1 MMKSD
6 SNKTVSEIM
15 QSYCV
20 MVNGGSG
27 VLVNAMTQEFSYV
40 LTARHAVFEDA
51 ARNVVVDHNQ
61 NSIEVLG
68 VLVFPKVGQQES
80 LDCAV
85 LKITHQADLSQKSW
99 SAAHLPLQANLT
111 FVGLP
116 KAERASA
123 TPIKHRTGHAAS
135 VVNDLITLELAGI
148 PSKDII
154 QGMSGGGVYHIDNDY
169 PYLVGVEFEM
179 EASCLDHQYGRVD
192 CHGLARYTEL
202 LTLHSSAPM
211 IPPHME
217 CFSRV
222 RDRIFAFN
230 VIDPSNVQHLK
241 TALIGFAD
249 SLIESGMPPPYE
261 IMKHYDVQLLIDTG
275 QSSVL
280 EARELWIAYLE
291 FVVISALMD
300 GAGIAD
306 NGYIGGID
314 KKRRLLYTSDVTNW
328 LGRLDE
334 ILKIARKLLDKN
346 GTLVVASPD
355 AAAQPFPPDFVLE
368 NVISNIA
375 TVPNQGPFSIDEVES
390 AIYNSYKLTHL
401 EGLRKSCVIEK
412 EFDYRSLAPGKV
424 QLLELRKKLNEIIN

>member
-1 MMKSD
+1 MKSD

-68 VLVFPKVGQQES
+68 VLVFPKVDQQES

-111 FVGLP
+111 FVGIP

-249 SLIESGMPPPYE
+249 SLIENGMPPPYE

-306 NGYIGGID
+306 NGYISGID
-314 KKRRLLYTSDVTNW
+314 KKRRLLYTSDITNW

>member
-1 MMKSD
+1 MKSD

-80 LDCAV
+80 LDCAI

-99 SAAHLPLQANLT
+99 NAAHLPLQANLT

-154 QGMSGGGVYHIDNDY
+154 QGMSGGGVYHIYNDY

-241 TALIGFAD
+241 SALIGFAD

-261 IMKHYDVQLLIDTG
+261 IMKNYDVQLLIDTR

-306 NGYIGGID
+306 NGYISGID

-390 AIYNSYKLTHL
+390 AIYTSYKLTHL

>member
-1 MMKSD
+1 MKSD

-40 LTARHAVFEDA
+40 LTARHAVFEDT

-61 NSIEVLG
+61 NSIEVLS

-80 LDCAV
+80 LDCAI

-99 SAAHLPLQANLT
+99 NAAHLPLQANLT

-154 QGMSGGGVYHIDNDY
+154 QGMSGGGVYHIYNDY

-241 TALIGFAD
+241 SALIGFAD

-261 IMKHYDVQLLIDTG
+261 IMKNYDVQLLIDTR

-306 NGYIGGID
+306 NGYISGID

-390 AIYNSYKLTHL
+390 AIYTSYKLTHL